1 MKVAMAQVIDLLGG
15 KNVIRRHVGS
25 ESEMK
30 KLIEHGLPGQSLRAL
45 GLRLEL
51 TNKELGD
58 AVLIPERTLIARQK
72 RATLPVDESDRVFR
86 LARLVAST
94 FAAFDNPEKARRWLR
109 KPNRSLGGQTPL
121 DAGRTSA
128 GERQVEDALGRI
140 MYGTIG

>member
-1 MKVAMAQVIDLLGG
+1 MKVVMAQVIDVLGG
-15 KNVIRRHVGS
+15 KNVIRQRVGS

-51 TNKELGD
+51 TNKELGN

-72 RATLPVDESDRVFR
+72 RAALPIDESDRVFR
-86 LARLVAST
+86 LARIFASAI
-94 FAAFDNPEKARRWLR
+94 AAFDNAEKAKRWLR
-109 KPNRSLGGQTPL
+109 KANRSLGGQTPL
-121 DAGRTSA
+121 DASRTSA